1 MRKFCATNSCEIVI
15 IPHNL
20 TNKFQPLD
28 ISVKKAGKSFISDK
42 YNSWLANEVSKQL
55 RAQKAAADVKVSLK
69 LSVIRSLHAKWIVD
83 LYNTLKDDKKLGKCR
98 DYWSYWECQ
107 SHGRKSWE
115 LFQGILIVKHVF
127 STNIWSDDMTH
138 FSFLFKFPYFN
149 YPSLPNAAQP
159 NYRIINLINFFKI
172 SIIWLLF
179 RRKNNW

>member
-1 MRKFCATNSCEIVI
+1 MRKFCAKNSCEIVI

-83 LYNTLKDDKKLGKCR
+83 LYNTLKDDKKMAINGFR
-98 DYWSYWECQ
+98 SA
-107 SHGRKSWE
+107 
-115 LFQGILIVKHVF
+115 GITEAIENVKV
-127 STNIWSDDMTH
+127 MVE
-138 FSFLFKFPYFN
+138 KVE
-149 YPSLPNAAQP
+149 
-159 NYRIINLINFFKI
+159 NFFKE
-172 SIIWLLF
+172 F
-179 RRKNNW
+179 